1 MRGEKA
7 DFLLFPPP
15 PSTFFFSGGAGRGRR
30 CLKFSLTAVKAP
42 SHPQRK
48 CFHVGWWVMSMRP
61 RAESRRMWETEERE
75 RERVMRKRG
84 RWEKRRRRREVVR
97 RASRKP
103 REVGGRKS
111 EGRTAEAAGAPSGWI
126 SAAKRMSNKDGDRE
140 FNAAAEVKV
149 NFPANRNTKKSSVST
164 KTCSFTT
171 RFTVCL
177 IKTQIQTDSS
187 SWKHKSHTFGL
198 KTFFFFFFHR
208 KIKGPLLYTDRKTQN
223 KSAQHR
229 PRAHE
234 NQQNV
239 KIHSHGRRIRC
250 SFSRC
255 SCFPRHVTSVRVPR
269 SWPRAPRIS
278 HPGAFLIRC
287 LKKSQDIQQDSIWLE
302 LSSCQPKLYPGV
314 SCCCWRRRTPLCDC
328 RKWRAVKRAQIS
340 AERSCSSLKRRRGVK
355 FKFPPWMPKV
365 FFKSSLLQCYIT
377 VCGKHRAAVKETQQ
391 RRLLQHEASASWIVH
406 ISIPYFF
413 SSFAFRNKRTFY
425 TSGNDLYLRL
435 TVSKSH
441 ESTKT
446 NRK

>member
-1 MRGEKA
+1 MWDDESWA
-7 DFLLFPPP
+7 WDQELSP
-15 PSTFFFSGGAGRGRR
+15 GGCGR
-30 CLKFSLTAVKAP
+30 LK
-42 SHPQRK
+42 
-48 CFHVGWWVMSMRP
+48 
-61 RAESRRMWETEERE
+61 RE

-84 RWEKRRRRREVVR
+84 RWEKRRRRRREVVR

-111 EGRTAEAAGAPSGWI
+111 EGSTAEAAGAPSGWI

-149 NFPANRNTKKSSVST
+149 NFPANGNKKKSSVST

-187 SWKHKSHTFGL
+187 SWKHKSHMFGL
-198 KTFFFFFFHR
+198 KTLFFFFHR

-287 LKKSQDIQQDSIWLE
+287 LKKKVEISSRTRFGSSFPAASQNFTPPCVLLLLLEEDTFVWLQEMKGSKTSTDQCREE
-302 LSSCQPKLYPGV
+302 LL
-314 SCCCWRRRTPLCDC
+314 
-328 RKWRAVKRAQIS
+328 
-340 AERSCSSLKRRRGVK
+340 
-355 FKFPPWMPKV
+355 
-365 FFKSSLLQCYIT
+365 FFK
-377 VCGKHRAAVKETQQ
+377 KETW
-391 RRLLQHEASASWIVH
+391 S
-406 ISIPYFF
+406 
-413 SSFAFRNKRTFY
+413 
-425 TSGNDLYLRL
+425 
-435 TVSKSH
+435 
-441 ESTKT
+441 
-446 NRK
+446 

>member
-1 MRGEKA
+1 M
-7 DFLLFPPP
+7 
-15 PSTFFFSGGAGRGRR
+15 
-30 CLKFSLTAVKAP
+30 
-42 SHPQRK
+42 Q
-48 CFHVGWWVMSMRP
+48 
-61 RAESRRMWETEERE
+61 
-75 RERVMRKRG
+75 
-84 RWEKRRRRREVVR
+84 
-97 RASRKP
+97 
-103 REVGGRKS
+103 
-111 EGRTAEAAGAPSGWI
+111 
-126 SAAKRMSNKDGDRE
+126 
-140 FNAAAEVKV
+140 
-149 NFPANRNTKKSSVST
+149 
-164 KTCSFTT
+164 
-171 RFTVCL
+171 
-177 IKTQIQTDSS
+177 
-187 SWKHKSHTFGL
+187 
-198 KTFFFFFFHR
+198 
-208 KIKGPLLYTDRKTQN
+208 
-223 KSAQHR
+223 
-229 PRAHE
+229 
-234 NQQNV
+234 
-239 KIHSHGRRIRC
+239 
-250 SFSRC
+250 FSRC

-269 SWPRAPRIS
+269 SRPWAPRIS

-314 SCCCWRRRTPLCDC
+314 SCCCWRRTPLCDC

>member
-1 MRGEKA
+1 MGE
-7 DFLLFPPP
+7 
-15 PSTFFFSGGAGRGRR
+15 
-30 CLKFSLTAVKAP
+30 
-42 SHPQRK
+42 
-48 CFHVGWWVMSMRP
+48 
-61 RAESRRMWETEERE
+61 EEEEERGSNE
-75 RERVMRKRG
+75 GPVG
-84 RWEKRRRRREVVR
+84 NQEKW
-97 RASRKP
+97 
-103 REVGGRKS
+103 VGGRVKEELRRLQERQVDEYLLQS
-111 EGRTAEAAGAPSGWI
+111 GCQTKMEIESSTQQLRSKWIFQRTET
-126 SAAKRMSNKDGDRE
+126 K
-140 FNAAAEVKV
+140 
-149 NFPANRNTKKSSVST
+149 KKSSVST

-187 SWKHKSHTFGL
+187 SWKHKSHMFGL

-287 LKKSQDIQQDSIWLE
+287 LKKKSR
-302 LSSCQPKLYPGV
+302 YPAGLDLARAFQLPAKTLPPRV

>member
-1 MRGEKA
+1 MWDDESWAWDQERS
-7 DFLLFPPP
+7 P
-15 PSTFFFSGGAGRGRR
+15 GGCGR
-30 CLKFSLTAVKAP
+30 LK
-42 SHPQRK
+42 
-48 CFHVGWWVMSMRP
+48 
-61 RAESRRMWETEERE
+61 RE

-111 EGRTAEAAGAPSGWI
+111 EGSTAEAAGAPSGWI

-187 SWKHKSHTFGL
+187 SWKHKSHMFGL

-340 AERSCSSLKRRRGVK
+340 AERSCSSLKRRHGVK

-377 VCGKHRAAVKETQQ
+377 VCGKHRAAEKRRSRGGSCSTKPRPAGSYTFLFLISFLPLPSETKGHFI
-391 RRLLQHEASASWIVH
+391 RLVMICISVSLSAN
-406 ISIPYFF
+406 PMK
-413 SSFAFRNKRTFY
+413 ALKRT
-425 TSGNDLYLRL
+425 
-435 TVSKSH
+435 V
-441 ESTKT
+441 
-446 NRK
+446 NRSS

>member
-1 MRGEKA
+1 MWDDESWA
-7 DFLLFPPP
+7 WDQELSP
-15 PSTFFFSGGAGRGRR
+15 GGCGR
-30 CLKFSLTAVKAP
+30 LK
-42 SHPQRK
+42 
-48 CFHVGWWVMSMRP
+48 
-61 RAESRRMWETEERE
+61 RE

-111 EGRTAEAAGAPSGWI
+111 EGSTAEAAGAPSGWI

-187 SWKHKSHTFGL
+187 SWKHKSHMFGL
-198 KTFFFFFFHR
+198 KTFFFFFHR

-278 HPGAFLIRC
+278 HPDAFLIRC

-314 SCCCWRRRTPLCDC
+314 SCCCWRRTPLCDC

-340 AERSCSSLKRRRGVK
+340 AERSCSSLKRRRGVE
-355 FKFPPWMPKV
+355 FKFPRGCQKCFSNQV
-365 FFKSSLLQCYIT
+365 FFSVT
-377 VCGKHRAAVKETQQ
+377 
-391 RRLLQHEASASWIVH
+391 
-406 ISIPYFF
+406 
-413 SSFAFRNKRTFY
+413 
-425 TSGNDLYLRL
+425 
-435 TVSKSH
+435 
-441 ESTKT
+441 
-446 NRK
+446 

>member
-1 MRGEKA
+1 MGE
-7 DFLLFPPP
+7 
-15 PSTFFFSGGAGRGRR
+15 
-30 CLKFSLTAVKAP
+30 
-42 SHPQRK
+42 
-48 CFHVGWWVMSMRP
+48 
-61 RAESRRMWETEERE
+61 EEEEEERGSNE
-75 RERVMRKRG
+75 GPVG
-84 RWEKRRRRREVVR
+84 NQEKW
-97 RASRKP
+97 
-103 REVGGRKS
+103 VGGRVK
-111 EGRTAEAAGAPSGWI
+111 EALRRLQERQVDEYLLQSGCQTKMEIESSTQQLRSKWI
-126 SAAKRMSNKDGDRE
+126 MQLTETK
-140 FNAAAEVKV
+140 
-149 NFPANRNTKKSSVST
+149 KKSSVST

-187 SWKHKSHTFGL
+187 SWKHKSHMFGL
-198 KTFFFFFFHR
+198 KTLFFFFHR

-287 LKKSQDIQQDSIWLE
+287 LKKKSR
-302 LSSCQPKLYPGV
+302 YPAGLDLARAFQLPAKTLPPRV

-328 RKWRAVKRAQIS
+328 RKWREVKWAQIS

-377 VCGKHRAAVKETQQ
+377 VCGKHQAAVKETQQ